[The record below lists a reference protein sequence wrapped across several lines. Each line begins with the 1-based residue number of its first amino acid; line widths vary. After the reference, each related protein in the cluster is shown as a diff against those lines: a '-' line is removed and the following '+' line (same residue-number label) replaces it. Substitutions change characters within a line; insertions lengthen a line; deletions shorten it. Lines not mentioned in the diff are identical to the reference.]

1 MAALDSGMIV
11 ADEAVVEVVKPKR
24 GRKPKNKVLDD
35 NGLPIE
41 EPSKKKVTTKVVKT
55 FSAVEN
61 QTFNEEEENIIL
73 KLNVA
78 KEVIDKSND
87 NDLPGAFNIDQNDTF
102 LSKPMEFKNYEE
114 TIEYENL
121 AFERRNENDNNNN
134 KVIHL
139 LKDFEQK
146 SKNNEWPT
154 TTQISCYWCCH
165 KFNNAPF
172 GIPVKYVDN
181 KYHVFGCF
189 CSLECAAAF
198 NFGSKESVDEIWEQY
213 NLINQLSR
221 DIGHKKIVKP
231 APSKLALKMF
241 GGHMSI
247 EAFREFCFTSK
258 IININF
264 PPMITLTQQIEEF
277 NETDINT
284 EYKYIPLDTERINKY
299 KEKMKLKR
307 TKPLTDHENTLDK
320 IMFTST
326 TETIKDT

>member
-1 MAALDSGMIV
+1 MAALDIESVPIP
-11 ADEAVVEVVKPKR
+11 ETVEVVKPKR
-24 GRKPKNKVLDD
+24 GRKPKNKALDD
-35 NGLPIE
+35 NGVPID
-41 EPSKKKVTTKVVKT
+41 EPSKKKVSAKVVKS
-55 FSAVEN
+55 FSAVDN
-61 QTFNEEEENIIL
+61 QNFNEEEENIIL
-73 KLNVA
+73 KLNVTN
-78 KEVIDKSND
+78 ETITNQSND
-87 NDLPGAFNIDQNDTF
+87 NDSLPGAFNFDQNDTF
-102 LSKPMEFKNYEE
+102 LSKPLEFKNYEE

-121 AFERRNENDNNNN
+121 AFERRDENDKP

-241 GGHMSI
+241 GGHMPI
-247 EAFREFCFTSK
+247 EAFREFCFTSR

-264 PPMITLTQQIEEF
+264 PPMMTLTQQIEEF

-307 TKPLTDHENTLDK
+307 TKPLTDQENTLDK
-320 IMFTST
+320 IMFSST
-326 TETIKDT
+326 VE